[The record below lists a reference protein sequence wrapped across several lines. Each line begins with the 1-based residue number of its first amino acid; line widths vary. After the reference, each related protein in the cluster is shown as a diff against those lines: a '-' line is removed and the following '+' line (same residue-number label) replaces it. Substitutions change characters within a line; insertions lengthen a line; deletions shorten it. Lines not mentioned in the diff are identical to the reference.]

1 MRRKWRAVD
10 GSMHQHADECQRIS
24 VKSTGR
30 PRRWQ
35 EEDFYRDAAT
45 QDFCGLANCFALRAN
60 VAADNLS
67 PKRAFETEGAEKRAT
82 AG

>member
-1 MRRKWRAVD
+1 M
-10 GSMHQHADECQRIS
+10 
-24 VKSTGR
+24 
-30 PRRWQ
+30 
-35 EEDFYRDAAT
+35 